1 MANFYQ
7 GQEIKFKLDIVAD
20 GFSMDNDPFDVQV
33 TSGRAR
39 TSVSGSKTI
48 AYDSGNDKTAK
59 QGSEEVCITK
69 SGNDWWVVAKTDT
82 LAIGSIRA
90 IITAHITD
98 TSAYDGV
105 RNDISVNQLGT
116 LEKP

>member
-7 GQEIKFKLDIVAD
+7 GQEVKFKLDITAD

-33 TSGRAR
+33 TSGR
-39 TSVSGSKTI
+39 TSVSGSKAI
-48 AYDSGNDKTAK
+48 AYDSENDQTAK
-59 QGSEEVCITK
+59 QGSAEVCITK
-69 SGNDWWVVAKTDT
+69 SGEDWWVVVKTDT
-82 LAIGSIRA
+82 LAIGSMRV
-90 IITAHITD
+90 IITAHVTD

-116 LEKP
+116 LVKP

>member
-1 MANFYQ
+1 M
-7 GQEIKFKLDIVAD
+7 KFKLDITAD

-33 TSGRAR
+33 TSGR
-39 TSVSGSKTI
+39 TSVSGSKAI
-48 AYDSGNDKTAK
+48 AYDSENDQTAK

-69 SGNDWWVVAKTDT
+69 SGEDWWVVVKTDT
-82 LAIGSIRA
+82 LAIGSMRV
-90 IITAHITD
+90 IITAHVTD

-116 LEKP
+116 LVKP

>member
-33 TSGRAR
+33 TSGR

-48 AYDSGNDKTAK
+48 AYDSGNENTAK

-69 SGNDWWVVAKTDT
+69 SDEDWWVVAKTDT
-82 LAIGSIRA
+82 LATGSMRV

-116 LEKP
+116 LAKP